1 MELLNKAI
9 KSKALA
15 ALAEECSA
23 LNLTFRPY
31 KKCYASEILPKQS
44 YCISEDLSLSIGPL

>member
-1 MELLNKAI
+1 MELLNKVI

-31 KKCYASEILPKQS
+31 KQCYASEILPKQS
-44 YCISEDLSLSIGPL
+44 YCISEELSLSIGPL